1 MRPLELHALVRTMLP
16 WGRDEP
22 DNLKPEGETVFDVI
36 DHWMACR
43 ADIFE
48 LGSMKQA
55 RYCLT
60 DDDVRKLAEHIEK
73 WLEGRA

>member
-1 MRPLELHALVRTMLP
+1 MLP
-16 WGRDEP
+16 RGKRGP
-22 DNLKPEGETVFDVI
+22 DDLTPEGDTVHDVI

-48 LGSMKQA
+48 LGSMQQA

-60 DDDVRKLAEHIEK
+60 DDDVRVLAEHVEK
-73 WLEGRA
+73 WLEGR